1 VTGADD
7 DPRVVVVGGGMAGLV
22 AAYQLAVDG
31 LRPLLLEASG
41 AVGGPVARHTV
52 AGVDLDAGAESFAVS
67 RPSVTELLTDLGLA
81 DRVVRPSS
89 RGAWVRHEAGSAPL
103 PKAALLGIPGHPT
116 AADVRRII
124 GWAGTVRASL
134 DVILPARIAGPTLG
148 ALIRRRMG
156 GRVLRRLVEPVVGG
170 VHAADPSL
178 LEVDAVAPG
187 LSAALR
193 STGSLAGGVRQLR
206 GNAPP
211 AGSAVAGIRGGM
223 ASLPAALRAAIF
235 AAGGSIRCG
244 ATVLGIGRAANEWRV
259 HLAGGWLP
267 ADLLVVAVPA
277 DGCRHLLGPVLGP
290 GALPTDACPSTT
302 SVTLVTLVI
311 DDERLDA
318 APRGTGI
325 LVAPGVDGVRAKALT
340 HATAKWEWL
349 AASLPA
355 GRHVLRL
362 SYGRGDM
369 DPGIPR
375 RHPDGRRITA
385 EQELPAT
392 ALADASALLG
402 IQLRKSDVR
411 GSAVVRWP
419 SALPQP
425 RQGHAEAVDRLR
437 TAAAA
442 QPGLAVIGS
451 ALAGNGLAAVVADA
465 REQARLLGRQ
475 TTRRA
480 CGS

>member
-223 ASLPAALRAAIF
+223 ASLPAALAAAIS

-244 ATVLGIGRAANEWRV
+244 AQVTAIGRSKDEWRV
-259 HLAGGWLP
+259 QLPAGWLP

-277 DGCRHLLGPVLGP
+277 DGCRHLLGPVLRP
-290 GALPTDACPSTT
+290 GALPTDADPATT

-311 DDERLDA
+311 DDDRLDA

-369 DPGIPR
+369 DPGIPS

-425 RQGHAEAVDRLR
+425 RHGHAEAVDRLR
-437 TAAAA
+437 TAVAA

-465 REQARLLGRQ
+465 REQARRLGRQ

-480 CGS
+480 SGS